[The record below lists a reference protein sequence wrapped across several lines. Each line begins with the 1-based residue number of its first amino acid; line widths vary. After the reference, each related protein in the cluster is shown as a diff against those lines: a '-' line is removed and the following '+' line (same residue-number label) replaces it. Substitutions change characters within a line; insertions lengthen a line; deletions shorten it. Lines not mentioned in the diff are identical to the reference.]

1 MNDYI
6 VASFVVVWFVLLMYL
21 AVIAMRTAKMSRQV
35 ELLSR
40 VVERGDGPTA
50 DGEAPPAR

>member
-1 MNDYI
+1 MNAYI

-21 AVIAMRTAKMSRQV
+21 AVIAMRTAKMSREV

-40 VVERGDGPTA
+40 VLERGAT
-50 DGEAPPAR
+50 DGEAPPTP

>member
-1 MNDYI
+1 MNDYV

-40 VVERGDGPTA
+40 VVERGDVTGGEGSPT
-50 DGEAPPAR
+50 P

>member
-40 VVERGDGPTA
+40 VVERGAPT
-50 DGEAPPAR
+50 DREAPPIP

>member
-21 AVIAMRTAKMSRQV
+21 AVIAMRTAKMSREV

-40 VVERGDGPTA
+40 VLERGAT
-50 DGEAPPAR
+50 ESEIPPAP

>member
-1 MNDYI
+1 VNDYI

-21 AVIAMRTAKMSRQV
+21 AVIAMRTAKMSREV

-40 VVERGDGPTA
+40 VLARGAT
-50 DGEAPPAR
+50 ESEIPPAP